1 MMKARLAALA
11 VSFPLIATFSG
22 AQTISTE
29 ELGQLI
35 APRIGEEP
43 IVTMQYTAEL
53 TEREGEPYFELRSAT
68 EFASAFDE
76 LAVAGFQMAF
86 DETASFLAELPE
98 GGDQSELSLR
108 ATASGLVWEAI
119 NEMEIGVE
127 QDWSDTGLA
136 VGYYSSAF
144 PALTEDQELL
154 LAMRDWAEGTAF
166 VYQGEQAPAENIVLA
181 QYDDD
186 TLEGLNL
193 TRMRRIAEQATN
205 EMFSSAAE
213 TACRTNPRP
222 MEVSPSISVSFS
234 LFAGA
239 EFAIS
244 ATYLVEDLCRAF
256 SAD

>member
-1 MMKARLAALA
+1 MMKARLAAFA
-11 VSFPLIATFSG
+11 VVFPVMTTCLS
-22 AQTISTE
+22 AQTISVE
-29 ELGQLI
+29 ELDQLI
-35 APRIGEEP
+35 APRTESEP
-43 IVTMQYTAEL
+43 RFLIQYTAEL
-53 TEREGEPYFELRSAT
+53 TEREGEAFFELKSAS

-76 LAVAGFQMAF
+76 LAQEGFEMAF

-108 ATASGLVWEAI
+108 ATASGLVWETI
-119 NEMEIGVE
+119 NGMGIGVE

-136 VGYYSSAF
+136 VGYYSSAV
-144 PALTEDQELL
+144 PSVTERQELL

-166 VYQGEQAPAENIVLA
+166 IYQGEQAPAENIFLA
-181 QYDDD
+181 QYNDD
-186 TLEGLNL
+186 TIEGLNFA
-193 TRMRRIAEQATN
+193 RMRRIAEQATN

-213 TACRTNPRP
+213 TACRTSPRP
-222 MEVSPSISVSFS
+222 REISPSISVSFS

-256 SAD
+256 SDE